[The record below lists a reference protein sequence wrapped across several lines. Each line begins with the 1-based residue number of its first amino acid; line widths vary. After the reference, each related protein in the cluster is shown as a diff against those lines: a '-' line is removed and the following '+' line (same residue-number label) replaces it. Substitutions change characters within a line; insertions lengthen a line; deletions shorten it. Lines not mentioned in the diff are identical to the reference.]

1 MTTDTK
7 TNRKSVSRYTAKA
20 SVNSVNGTVQLVSV
34 EPSSVK
40 TWIMGL
46 KTVELLF
53 FIISHRNGLVM
64 VWRRTDG
71 ARLGRLDDV
80 TEQHHLVESDF
91 IVIGRPLFWR
101 ISSLD

>member
-7 TNRKSVSRYTAKA
+7 PNRKSVSRYTAKA

-34 EPSSVK
+34 ELPSVK
-40 TWIMGL
+40 TWTMGL

-53 FIISHRNGLVM
+53 CIISHRNWLVM

-71 ARLGRLDDV
+71 ARFGRLGDV

-91 IVIGRPLFWR
+91 IVTGRPFGE
-101 ISSLD
+101 SPV